1 MEEDFFAP
9 ALTDSGTKFARFG
22 ESPTDIQAF
31 VGESVNVT
39 ALGHNQLRS
48 LSGFDVAQFGPRSDV
63 PVGDSILIA
72 DRLELLRS
80 AILTVLSAGLSS
92 DVVDDSAGLA
102 RVAALC
108 ASFTAVVAQRR
119 TYIFNNY
126 TNLSTPAARGVMCDM
141 VNNDPRLWV
150 NELVRFVHQVR
161 PDVVPPPPGTALD
174 TPPVP
179 VLIALLRSAGAVGK
193 S

>member
-1 MEEDFFAP
+1 MC
-9 ALTDSGTKFARFG
+9 
-22 ESPTDIQAF
+22 
-31 VGESVNVT
+31 
-39 ALGHNQLRS
+39 
-48 LSGFDVAQFGPRSDV
+48 
-63 PVGDSILIA
+63 
-72 DRLELLRS
+72 
-80 AILTVLSAGLSS
+80 
-92 DVVDDSAGLA
+92 LA
-102 RVAALC
+102 RVAAFS
-108 ASFTAVVAQRR
+108 ASFTVVAAQLR
-119 TYIFNNY
+119 TRILNNY